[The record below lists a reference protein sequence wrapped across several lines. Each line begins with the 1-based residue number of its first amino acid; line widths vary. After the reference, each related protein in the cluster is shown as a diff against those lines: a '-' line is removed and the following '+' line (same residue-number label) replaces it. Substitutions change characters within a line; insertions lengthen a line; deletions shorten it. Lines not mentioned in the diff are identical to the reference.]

1 LRITHVFRQT
11 KTNRSSSSPIQCF
24 SFTVFFPSFFLSY
37 SRQQHARAACGLQPG
52 GAGPQERRCSGEL
65 LELEAA
71 ARRAGAPC
79 AGIAALGATSL
90 RQVRQPSRP
99 AAAEELESSPRRSSY
114 ELGRSDLCCCVAG
127 SGYPNAR
134 AAFSLFF
141 PLPIFPSPNFFH
153 ITFIDFIVKVSYLTF
168 PQKSYLYKLFFY
180 LLKFFR
186 AMLFFYFFYKFLFS
200 ISCSPKDLFTISV
213 FSIFNKIFLQN
224 YCSEY

>member
-1 LRITHVFRQT
+1 MHSTRTGRCNMQEQRAVCSLAERAR
-11 KTNRSSSSPIQCF
+11 RSGGAQAS
-24 SFTVFFPSFFLSY
+24 FLS
-37 SRQQHARAACGLQPG
+37 QK
-52 GAGPQERRCSGEL
+52 L
-65 LELEAA
+65 LP
-71 ARRAGAPC
+71 GAPC
-79 AGIAALGATSL
+79 TGIAALGATSL

-186 AMLFFYFFYKFLFS
+186 AMLSFYFFYKFLFS
-200 ISCSPKDLFTISV
+200 ISCSPKDLFTIYV
-213 FSIFNKIFLQN
+213 FSNFNNFFLQN
-224 YCSEY
+224 Y

>member
-1 LRITHVFRQT
+1 MHSTRTGRCNMQEQRAVCSLAERAR
-11 KTNRSSSSPIQCF
+11 RS
-24 SFTVFFPSFFLSY
+24 
-37 SRQQHARAACGLQPG
+37 G
-52 GAGPQERRCSGEL
+52 GAQASSLSQKL
-65 LELEAA
+65 LPGVP
-71 ARRAGAPC
+71 ARRARAQRR
-79 AGIAALGATSL
+79 LGQPRYVRCDSL
-90 RQVRQPSRP
+90 ASRP

-168 PQKSYLYKLFFY
+168 PQKSYLYKLFFN

-186 AMLFFYFFYKFLFS
+186 AMLSFCFFYKFLFS
-200 ISCSPKDLFTISV
+200 ISCSPKDLFTIYV
-213 FSIFNKIFLQN
+213 FSIFNNFFLQN
-224 YCSEY
+224 YCSEYQQIVYFKVL